1 MPDDQILIVCVHF
14 RRPEETAL
22 FVKSAVQQKVNASV
36 EVLVVDNSPQP
47 PEEAVPESLG
57 HLRCVT
63 VLEPGKNL
71 GYFGGASYALK
82 HYLGAHPMPTW
93 VIVSNPDIE
102 WPNDGVL
109 QKLVDLHKGREPAV
123 IAPSIRTITSGIDQ
137 NPYMRNRPANWR
149 MLFYRW
155 MFSTYPT
162 DAFYQT
168 VSWFALKVRK
178 TIRNGAM
185 AIRPTAPCVEAIYAP
200 HGSFVPLH
208 RSYFEH
214 GGTLDYAA
222 VLFGEEIFVGE
233 SARRLGLTVLYEPGV
248 ELRHEGHTSMGGI
261 YNRPIARLRKD
272 ASRYLAETFF

>member
-1 MPDDQILIVCVHF
+1 MPDDKILIICVHF
-14 RRPEETAL
+14 RRPDETAL
-22 FVKSAVQQKVNASV
+22 FVKSAVEQKVDAAV
-36 EVLVVDNSPQP
+36 EVVVVDNSPQP
-47 PEEAVPESLG
+47 PEEAVPEALQ

-71 GYFGGASYALK
+71 GYFGGASFALK
-82 HYLGAHPMPTW
+82 LYLESHSMPTW
-93 VIVSNPDIE
+93 VIVSNPDIQF
-102 WPNDGVL
+102 PNDRVL
-109 QKLVDLHKGREPAV
+109 QRLIDLHRGSEPAV

-137 NPYMRNRPANWR
+137 NPYMRRRPANWR
-149 MLFYRW
+149 MVFYRW

-168 VSWFALKVRK
+168 MSWFALQVRK
-178 TIRNGAM
+178 KLSNGAVTP
-185 AIRPTAPCVEAIYAP
+185 AASGVEVIYAP

-208 RSYFEH
+208 RSYFEG

-233 SARRLGLTVLYEPGV
+233 SARRLGLTVLYEPRV